1 MGLLDFFRSEKRNNN
16 FLRGNF
22 SIGGAA
28 NKTAVTTESSMT
40 FSAVFAC
47 VRIISES
54 IASLPV
60 RVYRVETDGDKI
72 EEISHPV
79 NRLLT
84 RKPNDFMTT
93 YTFLDVLMNN
103 LLLEGNSYFYIERDS
118 SARPVGLIPIKTE
131 HVKVINHDGQI
142 YYDVKDFELAIQ
154 DYKFDFI
161 PPWEQA

>member
-54 IASLPV
+54 IAS
-60 RVYRVETDGDKI
+60 T
-72 EEISHPV
+72 S
-79 NRLLT
+79 
-84 RKPNDFMTT
+84 
-93 YTFLDVLMNN
+93 
-103 LLLEGNSYFYIERDS
+103 
-118 SARPVGLIPIKTE
+118 
-131 HVKVINHDGQI
+131 
-142 YYDVKDFELAIQ
+142 
-154 DYKFDFI
+154 
-161 PPWEQA
+161 